1 MAFQIL
7 LNVFIAFTWMFLS
20 NSFSPRTFLIGY
32 IIGLVMLFM
41 LRRFF
46 TTRFYMGRVWAVI
59 KLLLIFIKELIISNI
74 AVLRVILKPKLNI
87 RPAIFELPT
96 DLKTDWEITL
106 LSMLIT
112 LTPGTVVINVS
123 EDMSKLYVHTLDMDD
138 VDEAVSSIRN
148 SFEKAIKEVSRT

>member
-20 NSFSPRTFLIGY
+20 NSFSPTTFLIGY

-138 VDEAVSSIRN
+138 VEEAVSSIRN

>member
-20 NSFSPRTFLIGY
+20 NSFSPTTFLIGY

-123 EDMSKLYVHTLDMDD
+123 EDMRKLYVHTLDMDD

>member
-20 NSFSPRTFLIGY
+20 NSFSPTTFLIGY

>member
-20 NSFSPRTFLIGY
+20 NSFSPTTFLIGY

-123 EDMSKLYVHTLDMDD
+123 EDMSKLYVHSLDMDD

>member
-1 MAFQIL
+1 MALQIL

-20 NSFSPRTFLIGY
+20 NSFTTATFLIGY
-32 IIGLVMLFM
+32 ILGLVMLFM

-59 KLLLIFIKELIISNI
+59 KLILLFIKELISSNI
-74 AVLRVILKPKLNI
+74 SVLRVILKPKI
-87 RPAIFELPT
+87 DIKPAIFEYPT
-96 DLKTDWEITL
+96 TLKSDWEITL

-123 EDMSKLYVHTLDMDD
+123 EDLTKLYVHTLDMED
-138 VDEAVSSIRN
+138 VEAEVNSIRTT
-148 SFEKAIKEVSRT
+148 FERAIKEVSRT